1 MNEFYN
7 ASHTRP
13 LPAKTRVGEEGKD
26 YVSEHM
32 FIAKQMLKF
41 MKQNIWALACLSH
54 ASQLKNCGSQ
64 REKI

>member
-41 MKQNIWALACLSH
+41 MKQNI
-54 ASQLKNCGSQ
+54 
-64 REKI
+64 